1 MSMRVAVQMDPMDG
15 VNIHGD
21 SSFALML
28 SAQTRGYDIWHY
40 DVETLTLDANDR
52 LTAFA
57 HPVFDVQ
64 RVAGGH
70 YRFGDA
76 KRIDLGS
83 DIDVVLMRQDPPFH
97 VGYITATHLLERI
110 EHETLVVN
118 NPVSVRNAPEKVMVL
133 DYRRFMPPTL
143 ITRSTEEVREFQR
156 EHGAVVIKP
165 LHGNGGKAIFK
176 VEADGSNLGA
186 LFEVFNTTWP
196 EPHMVQPFLPD
207 VAKGDKR
214 IVLVDGEVAGA
225 INRRPGEGEF
235 RSNLAVGGSAEATE
249 LTAREEEICEA
260 LKPRLKELGLIFV
273 GIDVIGGQWLTE
285 INVTSPTGIVA
296 IDRFN
301 GTDTPGKIWD
311 VCADWAATR
320 SSFYAQ
326 AKELEQK
333 LYDALIPGT
342 PQIKVAKLIYDVF
355 GSASEWN
362 EESLINE
369 ALDRL
374 IHRKNVRHE
383 GFVYRWPY
391 SEIKRMS

>member
-1 MSMRVAVQMDPMDG
+1 MSLRVAFQMDPMDG
-15 VNIHGD
+15 INIHGD

-28 SAQTRGYDIWHY
+28 SAQARGYAIWHY
-40 DVETLTLDANDR
+40 DVGSLSLDANDR
-52 LTAFA
+52 LTAIA
-57 HPVFDVQ
+57 HPVHDVQ
-64 RVAGGH
+64 RVEGAH
-70 YRFGDA
+70 YRFGEA

-83 DIDVVLMRQDPPFH
+83 DVDVVMMRQDPPFH

-110 EHETLVVN
+110 EAETLVVN

-133 DYRRFMPPTL
+133 DYRQYMPPTL
-143 ITRSTEEVREFQR
+143 ITRGADEVRAFQR
-156 EHGAVVIKP
+156 EHGAVVVKP

-186 LFEVFNTTWP
+186 LFEVFNSTWP

-249 LTAREEEICEA
+249 LTQREAEICA
-260 LKPRLKELGLIFV
+260 AMGPRLKELGLIFV
-273 GIDVIGGQWLTE
+273 GIDVIGGEWLTE

-301 GTDTPGKIWD
+301 GTDTAGAIWD
-311 VCADWAATR
+311 AIAR
-320 SSFYAQ
+320 
-326 AKELEQK
+326 
-333 LYDALIPGT
+333 
-342 PQIKVAKLIYDVF
+342 
-355 GSASEWN
+355 
-362 EESLINE
+362 
-369 ALDRL
+369 RL
-374 IHRKNVRHE
+374 K
-383 GFVYRWPY
+383 
-391 SEIKRMS
+391 S